1 MRWNSMDVNFGR
13 WWRTG
18 RPGVLQSTGSQRIR
32 DDSANK
38 QQTQLYSGVDTLLCT
53 HSFCRNPYSSV
64 CLPTDGEAPTLP
76 TGCLPPILSPHH
88 SQLCI
93 VQPNTY
99 FLIKMIAIYS
109 SPSPNGLF
117 AQFLRKVSTL
127 IWSFTKKTFCVLSQ
141 THAHSGLCI
150 SHAISSLSWPP
161 LFLADLNTLLVIIQE
176 AAQKTCS
183 VPRRQL

>member
-1 MRWNSMDVNFGR
+1 M
-13 WWRTG
+13 
-18 RPGVLQSTGSQRIR
+18 LQSTGSQRIR

-53 HSFCRNPYSSV
+53 HSSCRNPYSSV
-64 CLPTDGEAPTLP
+64 CLPKDGEAPTLP

-117 AQFLRKVSTL
+117 AQFLRKVSGFNMIL
-127 IWSFTKKTFCVLSQ
+127 HQKNILCSFPNPRSLRSLYFTRHLLPVL
-141 THAHSGLCI
+141 A
-150 SHAISSLSWPP
+150 PP
-161 LFLADLNTLLVIIQE
+161 L
-176 AAQKTCS
+176 
-183 VPRRQL
+183 PG